1 MTIRKLLAKKPREE
15 FVRILLFLAFLF
27 AGPGALQSWAIG
39 PVKASG
45 QAKPAIAAKAVVS
58 DKAVVSAKAM
68 EAAPELYRY
77 NPAQKPDP
85 FRPFIE
91 TEIAKKKLEVK
102 KKSSAISPLQ
112 SADIAEFKL
121 VGIGGDENHR
131 TAIVEQGK
139 GKFYPLA
146 VGSMI
151 GQNNGR
157 VAEILSDSV
166 IVEEPLGTGLRKS
179 KVKRLV
185 IKLRENQGE
194 EKP

>member
-1 MTIRKLLAKKPREE
+1 MTIRKLLAKKLSEE
-15 FVRILLFLAFLF
+15 FVRIVLFLTFLF
-27 AGPGALQSWAIG
+27 AGPGVLQSWAIG

-91 TEIAKKKLEVK
+91 NEVAKKKLEVK
-102 KKSSAISPLQ
+102 QKAVAISPLQ
-112 SADIAEFKL
+112 RADIMEFKL
-121 VGIGGDENHR
+121 TGIGGDENHR
-131 TAIVEQGK
+131 TAVVEQGK
-139 GKFYPLA
+139 GKYYLLF

-166 IVEEPLGTGLRKS
+166 IIEEPLGAGLRKS

-194 EKP
+194 GKP